1 MAKRIFDIL
10 FSLLLLPLLLPAI
23 IVFGIILTIINK
35 QSPFFIQKRGITLD
49 KYLFKIIKLRTIKD
63 ANLNEKFNN
72 IHKDIFLKPF
82 YKEKT
87 SKFGRW
93 LRKTGLDEIPQ
104 IFNVLKG
111 DMSLVGPR
119 PLMISDLKL
128 FKKNDYEFYKFR
140 ESLNSKPGI
149 TGLWQIFCN
158 RNEGAKNLIAFE
170 KIYDEMKSFKYDLKI
185 LAYTIPIVLTAN
197 NTDAIFSAHEFP
209 FNVANDEPHSIKV
222 NFVFEKSTTNHK
234 YTSEFSVKVTKNF
247 WNNSNPEEK
256 VVKLKLI
263 KTKPSISQRRK
274 AN

>member
-1 MAKRIFDIL
+1 M
-10 FSLLLLPLLLPAI
+10 FSLLLLPLLLPTI
-23 IVFGIILTIINK
+23 IVFGIILTITNK

-82 YKEKT
+82 YKERT

-111 DMSLVGPR
+111 DMSFVGPR

-128 FKKNDYEFYKFR
+128 LKKNDYEFYKFR

-158 RNEGAKNLIAFE
+158 RNEGAKNLIALE

-185 LAYTIPIVLTAN
+185 LAYTIPIMLSAN
-197 NTDAIFSAHEFP
+197 NTDAIFSEHTFP
-209 FNVANDEPHSIKV
+209 FNFANYESSSINV
-222 NFVFEKSTTNHK
+222 NFVFDS
-234 YTSEFSVKVTKNF
+234 KN
-247 WNNSNPEEK
+247 
-256 VVKLKLI
+256 VKLKSVNDYSVKISKSLMNNSI
-263 KTKPSISQRRK
+263 PEKKVINLKLMKIKPSINQKRIAK
-274 AN
+274 